1 MKVRAEL
8 NKIKKPKLRNKQSE
22 KSSLKMLTK
31 LVKPQKDRKGK
42 THTHT
47 HRPQEMGQ
55 GKAANDQY
63 QN

>member
-31 LVKPQKDRKGK
+31 LVKP
-42 THTHT
+42 
-47 HRPQEMGQ
+47 
-55 GKAANDQY
+55 
-63 QN
+63 